1 MISRVIL
8 VLVIFFCFS
17 FFLFDGV
24 IRVGVVFRKP
34 DFGRIATINGLE
46 FSAAQQN
53 SSSISLYKTAQRK
66 LKLQSGIVSAIS
78 RLNYEFSNSE
88 DSIHAN
94 DVNKKL
100 PRVTKLNSMTI
111 LGDVPVGEAIPA
123 NTTRKVII
131 LTSWR
136 SGSSFLGDL
145 LNHYPGTFYYFEPLH
160 YYSYIKDK
168 SKVQNETDFIKSLL
182 SCEFDENNEGFLEH
196 VRKPSNSFL
205 FKRHNFRL
213 WNSCKKFK
221 PREALCYSQDYL
233 NQLCPLYPIKLV
245 KTVRMR
251 VRQVDTLLRNSSNVK
266 VIVLVRDPRAVFS
279 SRWTGRVSAW
289 CKQSHCS
296 VPAVS
301 CQDLADDVTAAH
313 ELHEKH
319 PGQVRLVRFE
329 DLSLSPTDTARSL
342 LRFLDLPWHSAISNY
357 VGSHTNKDV
366 RRQDPYGTARNSTAA
381 VYAWQQVLGFNNVSG
396 VQEACKVPMGEL
408 GYRLITEEGQMLRQ
422 QPVLEKDAHHVWP
435 Y

>member
-1 MISRVIL
+1 MGTVVCENFSQQHTCHLRHIRWSNRHVVRSVRMISRVIL

-34 DFGRIATINGLE
+34 DFRRIATINGLE
-46 FSAAQQN
+46 FSAVQQN

-111 LGDVPVGEAIPA
+111 LGDVPVGEIIPA

-213 WNSCKKFK
+213 WNSCKQFK

-266 VIVLVRDPRAVFS
+266 ADSRGGTDVETTTSTREGCS
-279 SRWTGRVSAW
+279 SCLAILGR
-289 CKQSHCS
+289 
-296 VPAVS
+296 
-301 CQDLADDVTAAH
+301 
-313 ELHEKH
+313 
-319 PGQVRLVRFE
+319 
-329 DLSLSPTDTARSL
+329 
-342 LRFLDLPWHSAISNY
+342 
-357 VGSHTNKDV
+357 
-366 RRQDPYGTARNSTAA
+366 
-381 VYAWQQVLGFNNVSG
+381 QVLKIFTL
-396 VQEACKVPMGEL
+396 QK
-408 GYRLITEEGQMLRQ
+408 
-422 QPVLEKDAHHVWP
+422 
-435 Y
+435 